1 MNLFFYILS
10 IIGFFLYVQTSN
22 YFYYIFFHEN
32 IHRKRFVL
40 IIFIQILGAIIYP
53 YLKSKSALQA
63 SGMSYTLFFLSS
75 FLYGISLKDRLIYYL
90 FLIAINICGEM
101 ISSSCLMFIFSFIF
115 NVDKIFLDTILK
127 TNQIYYLIGL
137 ISAVLSVFLVIK
149 YIESIS
155 KNVANKQLK
164 QIIKIC
170 FLPLVLV
177 FTTLNIIYATDKN
190 TFMIAAIGSWIIVIS
205 ASFIIVKGINKYQ
218 ILQKESIKNKAKQEI
233 LNLQIEDMTTIDQH
247 YRNIRRGNHDFK
259 NHCLVVLN
267 MLKSHDENVKEYLL
281 SMKDSYQSEES
292 KK

>member
-1 MNLFFYILS
+1 MNLIFYILS
-10 IIGFFLYVQTSN
+10 VIVFFLYTQTSN
-22 YFYYIFFHEN
+22 YFYYIFFRKN
-32 IHRKRFVL
+32 IHKKRFVL
-40 IIFIQILGAIIYP
+40 IVFIQILGAFIYP

-63 SGMSYTLFFLSS
+63 SEMSYILFFLSS
-75 FLYGISLKDRLIYYL
+75 FLYEISLKDRLIYYL

-101 ISSSCLMFIFSFIF
+101 ISSSCLMFIFSFVF
-115 NVDKIFLDTILK
+115 NINAIFLDAILK

-137 ISAVLSVFLVIK
+137 ISAVISVFLIIK

-190 TFMIAAIGSWIIVIS
+190 TFMMAAIGSWIIVII
-205 ASFIIVKGINKYQ
+205 ASFIIVKGIHKYQ
-218 ILQKESIKNKAKQEI
+218 ILQKESIKNKAKQEV
-233 LNLQIEDMTTIDQH
+233 LNAQIEDMTTIDQY
-247 YRNIRRGNHDFK
+247 YRNIRRSNHDFK

-267 MLKSHDENVKEYLL
+267 MLKNHDESVKEYLL
-281 SMKDSYQSEES
+281 SMKDSYQSEEN

>member
-1 MNLFFYILS
+1 M
-10 IIGFFLYVQTSN
+10 
-22 YFYYIFFHEN
+22 
-32 IHRKRFVL
+32 
-40 IIFIQILGAIIYP
+40 
-53 YLKSKSALQA
+53 
-63 SGMSYTLFFLSS
+63 
-75 FLYGISLKDRLIYYL
+75 
-90 FLIAINICGEM
+90 
-101 ISSSCLMFIFSFIF
+101 
-115 NVDKIFLDTILK
+115 
-127 TNQIYYLIGL
+127 
-137 ISAVLSVFLVIK
+137 VIK

-190 TFMIAAIGSWIIVIS
+190 TFMIAAIGSWIIVII

-233 LNLQIEDMTTIDQH
+233 LNVQIEDMTTIDQH
-247 YRNIRRGNHDFK
+247 NTNNIIRNHDFN

-267 MLKSHDENVKEYLL
+267 MLKNHDDNVKEYLL